1 MKFEK
6 IVEVKEMALL
16 VKHLMLKHE
25 DMGPI
30 PALVVCGNGLPLV
43 NGFKPGSLYILNS
56 VRQKCR
62 TKVSTEV
69 CFLIKLMGRS
79 LPPS

>member
-6 IVEVKEMALL
+6 VIEVKEMALL

-30 PALVVCGNGLPLV
+30 TALVVCGNGLPYGEWLQTRV
-43 NGFKPGSLYILNS
+43 FRLLTLNS

-69 CFLIKLMGRS
+69 CS
-79 LPPS
+79 EN